1 MKSSDRTTDSKPQ
14 TRRVRWAGES
24 VIWRMGDP
32 MGSLTTARVRPVH
45 VHRCG
50 RGVIAAGAATYRCTH
65 TDGAATTVPANAT
78 LYVALCTD
86 ALGSRLAFGP
96 FTSTTAAADVV
107 AGIPGLHV
115 RGVAALHTGRAS

>member
-32 MGSLTTARVRPVH
+32 MGSLTTARA
-45 VHRCG
+45 
-50 RGVIAAGAATYRCTH
+50 GVIAAGAATYRCTH

-96 FTSTTAAADVV
+96 FTSTGAAADVV